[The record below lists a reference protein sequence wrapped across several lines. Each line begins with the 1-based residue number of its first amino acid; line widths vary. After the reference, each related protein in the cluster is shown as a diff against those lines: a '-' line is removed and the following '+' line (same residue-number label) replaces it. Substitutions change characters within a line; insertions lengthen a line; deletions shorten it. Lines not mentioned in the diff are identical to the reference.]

1 MVQLYAN
8 NKTGVANSP
17 TVTVIRPTA
26 NLNIQCDNIV
36 NPPSGEFIFTTY
48 RTMSDGDGGQIV
60 DPSSIREMTG
70 TSSGNIITISAFA
83 PGNTDIG
90 NQVGDRVVFRPG
102 AHWANT
108 VAERLDETGNWAVN
122 QDKLAA
128 TVADMTSPDNWI
140 LPNTGIISQVSG
152 LIGAFSDIQYYISG
166 KKYSKTGIANKTY
179 TATKDTYVSIN
190 AAGVVTYTE
199 VTVGAAAPAVPAN
212 SVVAAIVTTSGSA
225 ITSVVIKSHGAITKS
240 NVDFASLWPWE
251 VLGRVVATAT
261 ATSLMVSNLPA
272 RKYLKVFIFHIAT
285 GGTAFAQIRFN
296 NDTTNTI
303 SRRYS
308 VDLGASTTG
317 GPESSL
323 IVSNGIASGTHSLT
337 EIEILNVANRE
348 KIAKYIT
355 TESDVAGVANIPK
368 TRRGVGK
375 WANTSAQINRIDLV
389 NDAGAGNFAAGTE
402 IIVLGHD

>member
-17 TVTVIRPTA
+17 TVTVVRPTA

-212 SVVAAIVTTSGSA
+212 SVVAARVTTSGSA
-225 ITSVVIKSHGAITKS
+225 ITSVVIKSHGAIT
-240 NVDFASLWPWE
+240 ASKIDLTSLYSE
-251 VLGRVVATAT
+251 ATLT
-261 ATSLMVSNLPA
+261 GTMSLTNNGSFTTQTLSGLTSGGVYRITVEMRCTTNGTRATS
-272 RKYLKVFIFHIAT
+272 
-285 GGTAFAQIRFN
+285 GGTTTFTASSGGSGILRLRSQVTAGNLYFN
-296 NDTTNTI
+296 TTGSKSFTTTANATSITI
-303 SRRYS
+303 SGVLS
-308 VDLGASTTG
+308 DVQ
-317 GPESSL
+317 
-323 IVSNGIASGTHSLT
+323 ASGDATNV
-337 EIEILNVANRE
+337 IEAIYAV
-348 KIAKYIT
+348 
-355 TESDVAGVANIPK
+355 
-368 TRRGVGK
+368 
-375 WANTSAQINRIDLV
+375 RI
-389 NDAGAGNFAAGTE
+389 G
-402 IIVLGHD
+402 

>member
-225 ITSVVIKSHGAITKS
+225 ITNVVIKSHGAITAS
-240 NVDFASLWPWE
+240 NVDFTTFSSNTSWDSGWVNVTFQNSYSNQSGTTVSYRKIGGIVYLR
-251 VLGRVVATAT
+251 GQSGKAT
-261 ATSLMVSNLPA
+261 L
-272 RKYLKVFIFHIAT
+272 
-285 GGTAFAQIRFN
+285 
-296 NDTTNTI
+296 DTNTMFTLPVGYRPATLSI
-303 SRRYS
+303 YTVPGGSNNIGKFVIGTDGICMTAAPPS
-308 VDLGASTTG
+308 ASTYVG
-317 GPESSL
+317 LDVISF
-323 IVSNGIASGTHSLT
+323 IA
-337 EIEILNVANRE
+337 A
-348 KIAKYIT
+348 
-355 TESDVAGVANIPK
+355 
-368 TRRGVGK
+368 
-375 WANTSAQINRIDLV
+375 
-389 NDAGAGNFAAGTE
+389 
-402 IIVLGHD
+402 